1 MRKSPTLLLACAAL
15 LAGCASSSPPPDPAD
30 SAGSSASTTPS
41 VAPTPAADGRGGV
54 PPGYPLD
61 VDVVAP
67 LVITTISP
75 DPIPVTGT
83 DGKVHVAYELSVLN
97 SGPRP
102 ATITK
107 IETLADGPAGAVI
120 ATVAQQEIVERTIL
134 IPNLLPTPVTEIP
147 AGRTAVLVLDDAYDT
162 RVNVPAEVTHRLTLT
177 LGKAPPEYQPTLSS
191 QYPDAATQF
200 GGAVRTSSAVP
211 VVIGPPLAGNDWVAG
226 NACCIV
232 SPHRGAVMGVGGRLN
247 GSERYAIDWLR
258 ADLGKNPTTTHAG
271 DGTRNEDYL
280 AYDAPLLAVA
290 DGTVTAVVSDNKDA
304 KPQVVTPNQAFKE
317 LGGNYVI
324 IDIGDGNFAFY
335 AHMMPGSA
343 SVKVGDKVTRGQV
356 IGRLGNSGNTTEA
369 HLHFHVMRA
378 PVPLSGD
385 NVPFEIDRFTFV
397 GTLDGDRFVPDARTS
412 ERTNQLPLAW
422 DVLNFPPA
430 A

>member
-15 LAGCASSSPPPDPAD
+15 LAACSSSSDSTGSSPAPAPSAD
-30 SAGSSASTTPS
+30 S
-41 VAPTPAADGRGGV
+41 RGGI

-67 LVITTISP
+67 LVITTIGP

-107 IETLADGPAGAVI
+107 LETLADGPAGAAV
-120 ATVAQQEIVERTIL
+120 ATLGQQETVERTLL
-134 IPNLLPTPVTEIP
+134 IPNLSPDPVTEIP
-147 AGRTAVLVLDDAYDT
+147 AGRTAVLVLDDVYDT
-162 RVNVPAEVTHRLTLT
+162 RAKVPADVTHRLSVT
-177 LGKAPPEYQPTLSS
+177 LGKALPEYQPVSAR
-191 QYPDAATQF
+191 YPDSVTQL
-200 GGAVRTSSAVP
+200 GGAVRTSAASP
-211 VVIGPPLAGNDWVAG
+211 VVIGPPLAGDDWVAG
-226 NACCIV
+226 NACCVV

-258 ADLGKNPTTTHAG
+258 VDPTKSPVSTHRG

-290 DGTVTAVVSDNKDA
+290 DGTVAAVVSDNKEA
-304 KPQVVTPNQAFKE
+304 TPQVITPDQSFEE

-324 IDIGDGNFAFY
+324 IDIGGGNFAFY
-335 AHMMPGSA
+335 AHMVPGSA
-343 SVKVGDKVTRGQV
+343 SVKVGDKVTRGEV
-356 IGRLGNSGNTTEA
+356 IGRLGNSGNTSEA

-378 PVPLSGD
+378 PVPLSSD

-397 GTLDGDRFVPDARTS
+397 GTFNDDRFMPEAKPS

-422 DVLNFPPA
+422 DVIDFPPA
-430 A
+430 P

>member
-1 MRKSPTLLLACAAL
+1 MRKSPTVLLACAAL
-15 LAGCASSSPPPDPAD
+15 LAACSSSSD
-30 SAGSSASTTPS
+30 SSSAP
-41 VAPTPAADGRGGV
+41 APTPAADTRGGV

-67 LVITTISP
+67 LVITTLGP

-83 DGKVHVAYELSVLN
+83 DGKIHLAYEISVLN

-107 IETLADGPAGAVI
+107 VETLADGPDGATI
-120 ATVAQQEIVERTIL
+120 ATVGQKEIVERTLL
-134 IPNLLPTPVTEIP
+134 IPNLLPAPVTEIP
-147 AGRTAVLVLDDAYDT
+147 AGRTAVLVLDDAYDE
-162 RVNVPAEVTHRLTLT
+162 RAKVPAEVTHRFTAT
-177 LGKAPPEYQPTLSS
+177 MGKPLPEYQPVSAR
-191 QYPDAATQF
+191 YPDSVTQI
-200 GGAVRTSSAVP
+200 GGAVRTSTASP
-211 VVIGPPLAGNDWVAG
+211 VVIGPPLVGDNWVAG
-226 NACCIV
+226 NACCTV

-258 ADLGKNPTTTHAG
+258 VDLSKVPPATHTG
-271 DGTRNEDYL
+271 DGKRNEDYL

-290 DGTVTAVVSDNKDA
+290 DGTVVAVVSDNKEA
-304 KPQVVTPNQAFKE
+304 TPQVITPDQSFEE
-317 LGGNYVI
+317 LGGNYVT

-335 AHMMPGSA
+335 AHMLPGSA

-356 IGRLGNSGNTTEA
+356 IGRLGNSGNTSEA

-378 PVPLSGD
+378 PTPLSSD

-397 GTLDGDRFVPDARTS
+397 GSFDLGGERFVPEAKPS

-422 DVLNFPPA
+422 DVINFPA
-430 A
+430 AS

>member
-1 MRKSPTLLLACAAL
+1 MRKSPAVLLACAAL
-15 LAGCASSSPPPDPAD
+15 LAACSSSSSNPTPTPVAD
-30 SAGSSASTTPS
+30 S
-41 VAPTPAADGRGGV
+41 RGGV

-67 LVITTISP
+67 LVITTIGP

-107 IETLADGPAGAVI
+107 VETLADGPAGATV
-120 ATVAQQEIVERTIL
+120 ATVGQQETVERTIL
-134 IPNLLPTPVTEIP
+134 IPNLSPNPVTDLP

-162 RVNVPAEVTHRLTLT
+162 RAKIPADVTHRVTVT
-177 LGKAPPEYQPTLSS
+177 LGTALPEYQPVSAR
-191 QYPDAATQF
+191 YPDSVTQI
-200 GGAVRTSSAVP
+200 GGAVRTSTALP
-211 VVIGPPLAGNDWVAG
+211 VVVGPPLAGNDWVAG
-226 NACCIV
+226 NACCVV

-247 GSERYAIDWLR
+247 GSERFAIDWLR
-258 ADLGKNPTTTHAG
+258 IDPAKNPVTTHTG
-271 DGTRNEDYL
+271 DGTRNADYL

-290 DGTVTAVVSDNKDA
+290 DGTVAAVVFDKKDA
-304 KPQVVTPNQAFKE
+304 TPQVITPDQSFEE

-335 AHMMPGSA
+335 AHMLLGSA

-369 HLHFHVMRA
+369 HLHFHVTRA
-378 PVPLSGD
+378 PVPLSAD
-385 NVPFEIDRFTFV
+385 NVPFEIDRFIFAGSV
-397 GTLDGDRFVPDARTS
+397 DGERFVPEAKPS

-422 DVLNFPPA
+422 DVINFAPA
-430 A
+430 P